1 MKFNNKPT
9 QTLLLCL
16 LLFVTASVFSQNT
29 LDKFT
34 LKTIVIDAGHGGHD
48 SGTMGKHRKEKDMA
62 LDYSLKLGQL
72 INKEFPQIKVLYT
85 RTTDKFISLKERAQ
99 FANRNQADLF
109 ISIHCNGGS
118 KTATGT
124 ETFVL
129 GLHRNEDNLKVA
141 MRENN
146 SILLEDDYN
155 QHYGSFDPTSPEAY
169 ILFNMHQSVH
179 LDQSLNIAKHIEEN
193 FKTQTKK
200 KSRGVKQA
208 GFLVLRETTMPS
220 ILVETGFLTNQKDET
235 YMASNQ
241 GKAEIAHS
249 IFLGVKA
256 YKKALDIEAERILQK
271 QFAQQRALKKQ
282 QETEQKR
289 KAEIEEQK
297 RRRQESS
304 WAWPS
309 LRVQNKSGDQY
320 YIQLLVSKSY
330 QKGKDVFHP
339 FQNIIMSRIDVIDSY
354 KYLLGPYKSKK
365 EAMPAH
371 KKAQQNGFR
380 DAYILHFQNGKVVR

>member
-16 LLFVTASVFSQNT
+16 LLFVTANIFAQNS

-48 SGTMGKHRKEKDMA
+48 SGALGKHQKEKKLA

-72 INKEFPQIKVLYT
+72 IKKEFPQIKVLYT
-85 RTTDKFISLKERAQ
+85 RTTDKFIPLRERAQ
-99 FANRNQADLF
+99 FANKNSADLF

-118 KTATGT
+118 TTATGT

-146 SILLEDDYN
+146 SILLEDDYS

-169 ILFNMHQSVH
+169 ILFSMHQSAH
-179 LDQSLNIAKHIEEN
+179 LDQSLNIAKYVEDN
-193 FKTQTKK
+193 FKTQTGK

-220 ILVETGFLTNQKDET
+220 ILVETGFLTNQSDEN
-235 YMASNQ
+235 YMSSNK
-241 GKAEIAHS
+241 GKAEIAQA
-249 IFLGVKA
+249 IFLAVKE
-256 YKKALDIEAERILQK
+256 YKKALDKEAERILQK
-271 QFAQQRALKKQ
+271 QYAQKQALKKQ
-282 QETEQKR
+282 REAEAKR

-297 RRRQESS
+297 RRKLETS

-309 LRVQNKSGDQY
+309 LRVQDKTGDKF

-330 QKGKDVFHP
+330 NKGKDVFQP
-339 FQNIIMSRIDVIDSY
+339 FNNVVMSRIDVIDSY
-354 KYLLGPYKSKK
+354 KYLLGPYNSRS
-365 EAMPAH
+365 EANTIH
-371 KKAQQNGFR
+371 KKAQQHGFR
-380 DAYILHFQNGKVVR
+380 DAYILHFKNGKIVR